1 MTVPLN
7 PNVFVTN
14 ELWGLKN
21 LFTIWAHFAK
31 RVTLGS
37 FFIFLFGQHKVI
49 KASSAPIKKWR
60 WWGSRSTSIEYKTD
74 TTGRGRRVAVCRAA
88 VERGGPAAVVK
99 SPHEVKQRGQTH
111 EIWSSRMLMTSL
123 CLVLS
128 FVCFLCCSVGH
139 FFKMKDEAPSRLQ
152 RHHPDVICQQCSI
165 FVIECNSFQVKSYGW
180 TSIPFFLNT
189 NFYLN
194 PIGGKFKF
202 TVSFH
207 FLKIQIFL
215 DESGGKFKFVD
226 WPSHD

>member
-1 MTVPLN
+1 MRSGWHQTTCSGRNFFGKKILFIHWILLTVPLN

-60 WWGSRSTSIEYKTD
+60 WWGSRSTSIESKTD

-128 FVCFLCCSVGH
+128 FVCFLCCSVDH
-139 FFKMKDEAPSRLQ
+139 FFE
-152 RHHPDVICQQCSI
+152 
-165 FVIECNSFQVKSYGW
+165 
-180 TSIPFFLNT
+180 FFLKYERRGT
-189 NFYLN
+189 KSTPTPSSGRYL
-194 PIGGKFKF
+194 P
-202 TVSFH
+202 TVFN
-207 FLKIQIFL
+207 LC
-215 DESGGKFKFVD
+215 D
-226 WPSHD
+226 WML